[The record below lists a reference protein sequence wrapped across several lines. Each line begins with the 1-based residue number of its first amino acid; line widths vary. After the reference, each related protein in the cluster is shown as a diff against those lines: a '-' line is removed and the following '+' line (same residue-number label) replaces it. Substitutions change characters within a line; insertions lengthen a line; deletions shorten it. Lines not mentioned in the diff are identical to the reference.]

1 MSNAQSIA
9 EFPVAKSLAYTE
21 DEEALIQEAIS
32 ILERHVFHP
41 GPALESP
48 DDVRHF
54 LQLKLGREN
63 HEVFGVLFL
72 DTHHRPLAFE
82 TLFHGT
88 INALSVHPRRIVQRA
103 LAHNCAAIIL
113 VHNHPSG
120 VTTPS
125 AADRQSVIRVKHLL
139 AEMDIQLL
147 DEFIVGQSDIY
158 SFAEHGQL

>member
-1 MSNAQSIA
+1 MTDTQLIA
-9 EFPVAKSLAYTE
+9 AMPVAAPLTYTE
-21 DEEALIQEAIS
+21 DEEFLIQEAIN
-32 ILERHVFHP
+32 ILERHVFKT

-48 DDVRHF
+48 GDVYRF
-54 LQLKLGREN
+54 LQLKLGRED

-72 DTHHRPLAFE
+72 DTRHRVLAFE

-88 INALSVHPRRIVQRA
+88 INALNVHPRRIVQRA
-103 LAHNCAAIIL
+103 LEHNCAAVIL

-125 AADRQSVIRVKHLL
+125 STDRQSLIKIKHLL

-147 DEFIVGQSDIY
+147 DEFIVGHSDVY
-158 SFAEHGQL
+158 SFAEHGLI

>member
-9 EFPVAKSLAYTE
+9 ALPAATPHVYTE
-21 DEEALIQEAIS
+21 DEAFLIQEALS

-41 GPALESP
+41 GSALESP

-54 LQLKLGREN
+54 LRLKLGLED

-72 DTHHRPLAFE
+72 DTLHRILAFE

-88 INALSVHPRRIVQRA
+88 INTVSVHPRRIVQRA
-103 LAHNCAAIIL
+103 FAHNCSGVIL

-120 VTTPS
+120 VITPS
-125 AADRQSVIRVKHLL
+125 SADRQSHMRIKQLL

-147 DEFIVGQSDIY
+147 DQFIVSQSDIY
-158 SFAEHGQL
+158 SFAEHGLL